1 MKKLSALI
9 LAMAIIAP
17 AMSQQDTIPV
27 PQPPEEVRAPEA
39 SEIPEAPEAP
49 EIPEIP
55 EIPEAP
61 EAPQEPADISFQT
74 PDKTQV
80 KVGKN
85 EIFIIE
91 DNGDTTKFQL
101 GSRGM
106 SIVEG
111 KDGYTIDI
119 VDMDK
124 EKAGKKAGEDVERE
138 EEQEKT
144 NKKKKF
150 KPHYAG
156 FEIGLNNFVNADYTL
171 HTGTFMNLN
180 TAKSWN
186 YNLNFLE
193 YGIGL
198 GTSYVGLVTG
208 MGVEWSNYVF
218 DEDNSIREENGEIF
232 ERPDPLYTG
241 VTKSKLA
248 TTYLNAPLLLEFQ
261 IPAGKKRIHISA
273 GVTGGVKIGSRT
285 KIKYR
290 DGGRQKEVR
299 KDDFSLAPFRYGATV
314 RIGYRAINLFA
325 NYYFSPLFGETA
337 TPELYPFSVGLNL
350 ISF

>member
-1 MKKLSALI
+1 MNRQKQYIMKKLSAII
-9 LAMAIIAP
+9 LVLAIIAP
-17 AMSQQDTIPV
+17 VMSQQDTIPAPKSPESTALPAEV
-27 PQPPEEVRAPEA
+27 PEVPEVPET
-39 SEIPEAPEAP
+39 PETPK
-49 EIPEIP
+49 
-55 EIPEAP
+55 
-61 EAPQEPADISFQT
+61 DMSFKT
-74 PDKTQV
+74 PDKTEV
-80 KVGKN
+80 KIGKD

-119 VDMDK
+119 VEMD
-124 EKAGKKAGEDVERE
+124 ENKK
-138 EEQEKT
+138 QEKKEEKE
-144 NKKKKF
+144 NDSRKKF

-156 FEIGLNNFVNADYTL
+156 FEIGLNNFMNADYSL

-218 DEDNSIREENGEIF
+218 DGNNSIREDNGEIF
-232 ERPDPLYTG
+232 ERPLDDVYNG

-285 KIKYR
+285 KVKYQ
-290 DGGRQKEVR
+290 DDGRQKEVR

-314 RIGYRAINLFA
+314 RVGYRAINLFA

>member
-1 MKKLSALI
+1 MKKLSAII
-9 LAMAIIAP
+9 LALVMIVP
-17 AMSQQDTIPV
+17 AMSQQDTIPAPGKQEKIPAPAEAPV
-27 PQPPEEVRAPEA
+27 PNDVPEVPEV
-39 SEIPEAPEAP
+39 PEAPE
-49 EIPEIP
+49 
-55 EIPEAP
+55 
-61 EAPQEPADISFQT
+61 DITFNT

-80 KVGKN
+80 KVGEN

-119 VDMDK
+119 IEMEDD
-124 EKAGKKAGEDVERE
+124 ENGKQDD
-138 EEQEKT
+138 EEQECEEEKHS
-144 NKKKKF
+144 KKKF
-150 KPHYAG
+150 RPHYAG
-156 FEIGLNNFVNADYTL
+156 FEIGLNNFMNADYTL

-193 YGIGL
+193 YGISL

-218 DEDNSIREENGEIF
+218 DGNNSIREENGDIF
-232 ERPDPLYTG
+232 ERPLDPIYPG

-261 IPAGKKRIHISA
+261 IPAGNKRIHISA
-273 GVTGGVKIGSRT
+273 GVTGGLKIGSRT

-314 RIGYRAINLFA
+314 RVGYRAINLFA

-337 TPELYPFSVGLNL
+337 TPEIYPFSVGLNL

>member
-1 MKKLSALI
+1 MKKLSAII
-9 LAMAIIAP
+9 LALAIIAP
-17 AMSQQDTIPV
+17 VMAQQDTIPASKSPENV
-27 PQPPEEVRAPEA
+27 APPSELPQ
-39 SEIPEAPEAP
+39 APEAP
-49 EIPEIP
+49 EL
-55 EIPEAP
+55 PEAP
-61 EAPQEPADISFQT
+61 EDMSFKT
-74 PDKTQV
+74 PDKTEI
-80 KVGKN
+80 KVGED

-91 DNGDTTKFQL
+91 DNGDTTRFQL

-119 VDMDK
+119 IEMDENK
-124 EKAGKKAGEDVERE
+124 NKDKSDA
-138 EEQEKT
+138 QEKD
-144 NKKKKF
+144 KKKKF

-156 FEIGLNNFVNADYTL
+156 FEIGLNNFMNADNTL

-180 TAKSWN
+180 TARSWN

-208 MGVEWSNYVF
+208 LGVEWSNYVF
-218 DEDNSIREENGEIF
+218 DGNNSIREEDGEIF
-232 ERPDPLYTG
+232 ERPLDAVYSG
-241 VTKSKLA
+241 ITKSKLA

-273 GVTGGVKIGSRT
+273 GVTGGLKIGSRT

-290 DGGRQKEVR
+290 DDGRQKEVR

-325 NYYFSPLFGETA
+325 NYYFSPFFGETA
-337 TPELYPFSVGLNL
+337 TPEIYPFSVGLNL

>member
-1 MKKLSALI
+1 MKKLSAII
-9 LAMAIIAP
+9 LALAIIAP
-17 AMSQQDTIPV
+17 ALAQQDTIP
-27 PQPPEEVRAPEA
+27 APEPQEKVPVPA
-39 SEIPEAPEAP
+39 EAPEVPDAP
-49 EIPEIP
+49 DVPE
-55 EIPEAP
+55 
-61 EAPQEPADISFQT
+61 DISFET
-74 PDKTQV
+74 PDKTEV
-80 KVGKN
+80 KVGEN

-91 DNGDTTKFQL
+91 GNGDTTKFQL

-111 KDGYTIDI
+111 KDGYTIEIIEMDENKGKRK
-119 VDMDK
+119 VDNDEDDEG
-124 EKAGKKAGEDVERE
+124 EKH
-138 EEQEKT
+138 
-144 NKKKKF
+144 KKKKF
-150 KPHYAG
+150 RPHYAG
-156 FEIGLNNFVNADYTL
+156 FEIGLNNFLNADNTL

-218 DEDNSIREENGEIF
+218 DGNNSILEEDGDIF
-232 ERPDPLYTG
+232 ERPAPVYNG

-248 TTYLNAPLLLEFQ
+248 MTYLNAPLLLEFQ
-261 IPAGKKRIHISA
+261 IPAGKKRVHISA

-285 KIKYR
+285 KIKYQ

-314 RIGYRAINLFA
+314 RVGYRAINLFA

-350 ISF
+350 VSF

>member
-1 MKKLSALI
+1 MKKLSAII
-9 LAMAIIAP
+9 LALAIVAP
-17 AMSQQDTIPV
+17 AMAQQDTIPAPQTPETVSPPPV
-27 PQPPEEVRAPEA
+27 PEAPEM
-39 SEIPEAPEAP
+39 PEAPEA
-49 EIPEIP
+49 EE
-55 EIPEAP
+55 
-61 EAPQEPADISFQT
+61 DISFKT
-74 PDKTQV
+74 PDKTEI
-80 KVGKN
+80 KVGED

-91 DNGDTTKFQL
+91 DNGDTTRFQL

-119 VDMDK
+119 VEMDENKKQEKKEEK
-124 EKAGKKAGEDVERE
+124 EKES
-138 EEQEKT
+138 
-144 NKKKKF
+144 KKKF

-156 FEIGLNNFVNADYTL
+156 FEIGLNNFLNADNSL
-171 HTGTFMNLN
+171 HTGSFMNLN
-180 TAKSWN
+180 TARSWN

-218 DEDNSIREENGEIF
+218 DENNSIREENGDIF
-232 ERPDPLYTG
+232 ERPLDEVYPG
-241 VTKSKLA
+241 ITKSKLA

-261 IPAGKKRIHISA
+261 IPAGKKRVHISA

-290 DGGRQKEVR
+290 DDGRQKEVR

-337 TPELYPFSVGLNL
+337 TPEVYPFSVGLNL